1 MGRRSEVSDEE
12 IVQAGL
18 GLVTSK
24 ELVTGWALR
33 RALGGK
39 GSPPRLM
46 SVWKAERSQVLHD
59 EYPGGVLPQSEVQEA
74 RDGIKAALGFI
85 DRLDGE
91 ARDAV
96 RRAEET
102 FERAVETA
110 TEEAASRVVDLD
122 ADLMLANHSI
132 TTLERELRA
141 ALNEAAS
148 EKTVSAMTREDKLV
162 AEEAAT
168 ALRQELA
175 ELTVKL
181 AVAEERARAA
191 LERAEQ
197 AEERERA
204 SLKKQA
210 A

>member
-1 MGRRSEVSDEE
+1 M
-12 IVQAGL
+12 
-18 GLVTSK
+18 VTSK

-59 EYPGGVLPQSEVQEA
+59 EYPGGVLPQSELQEA

-102 FERAVETA
+102 FERAVESA
-110 TEEAASRVVDLD
+110 TEEATSRVVDLD
-122 ADLMLANHSI
+122 ADLMLANHRI

-141 ALNEAAS
+141 ALSEAAS
-148 EKTVSAMTREDKLV
+148 EKAVSAMTREDKLV

-175 ELTVKL
+175 QLTVKL

-191 LERAEQ
+191 LERVEQ
-197 AEERERA
+197 AEERERE
-204 SLKKQA
+204 SLKKLA

>member
-122 ADLMLANHSI
+122 ADLMLANHRI